1 MWIETEDLWKLLL
14 ALSLGGLL
22 GWERQLHDKPAGFR
36 TNVLICIGSALFTI
50 LSVKIGNLHGSDPSR
65 IAAQIVTGI
74 GFLGAGA
81 IIRHGEAVLGLTTA
95 ATIWLVASVGV
106 GVGAGY
112 YAISAIGA
120 VLALCVLL
128 VFRGLE
134 NLADQ
139 FHHVR
144 AYSVALLPDDEA
156 QKQFSNTLSSY
167 KLKIL
172 SSKKMKSGGRYFYEM
187 TLSGRRSEHETFLDQ
202 LFKSPTVKEVKY

>member
-1 MWIETEDLWKLLL
+1 MWIEMGDLFKLIL
-14 ALSLGGLL
+14 ALILGGLVGL
-22 GWERQLHDKPAGFR
+22 ERQFHDKPAGFR
-36 TNVLICIGSALFTI
+36 TKILICVGSTLFTI
-50 LSVKIGNLHGSDPSR
+50 FSVKMGSLHGSDPSR

-81 IIRHGEAVLGLTTA
+81 IIRHGEAVMGLTTA

-139 FHHVR
+139 FYHVR
-144 AYSVALLPDDEA
+144 TYSVALLPEDEA
-156 QKQFSNTLSSY
+156 QKQFSNTLRSY

-172 SSKKMKSGGRYFYEM
+172 ASKKMKSGDRYFYEM

-202 LFKSPTVKEVKY
+202 LLKSPTVKEIQY

>member
-1 MWIETEDLWKLLL
+1 MWIEMGDLLKLIL
-14 ALSLGGLL
+14 ALILGGLI
-22 GWERQLHDKPAGFR
+22 GWERQFHDKPAGFR
-36 TNVLICIGSALFTI
+36 TNVLICVGSTLFTI
-50 LSVKIGNLHGSDPSR
+50 FSVKMGSLPGSDPSR

-81 IIRHGEAVLGLTTA
+81 IIRHGEVVMGLTTA

-144 AYSVALLPDDEA
+144 AYSVALLPEDEA
-156 QKQFSNTLSSY
+156 QKQFSNTLNSY

-172 SSKKMKSGGRYFYEM
+172 SSKKMKSGERYFYEM

-202 LFKSPTVKEVKY
+202 LLKSPAVKEIKY